1 MLQLAK
7 AYTYLSAVTPA
18 EINPILEIRSRD
30 GSLIYQKE
38 VVQKEKIIE
47 PGISYLIWK
56 ILSDPGN
63 RLAGWVSKFN
73 VKGLSLALKTGTS
86 NAKTDKGNR
95 PRD

>member
-1 MLQLAK
+1 MLQLAQ

-38 VVQKEKIIE
+38 VKQKEEIIK
-47 PGISYLIWK
+47 PGVSYLIWK
-56 ILSDPGN
+56 ILSEPGN

-73 VKGLSLALKTGTS
+73 VK
-86 NAKTDKGNR
+86 
-95 PRD
+95 